1 MSATLDGIPVSDATM
16 DIASRIY
23 WGKMNRAPR
32 WDRMHPKECAYW
44 FARAQQAVLG
54 CSSEEGVHGWA
65 FSEYL
70 MDEEADAS
78 LMGLRD
84 GEAW

>member
-1 MSATLDGIPVSDATM
+1 MSATLDGIYVSEDVM

-23 WGKMNRAPR
+23 WAKLNRAPR
-32 WDRMHPKECAYW
+32 WDRMHPKECAFW
-44 FARAQQAVLG
+44 FARAQQAIVD
-54 CSSEEGVHGWA
+54 GVNGWA
-65 FSEYL
+65 FDEYL
-70 MDEEADAS
+70 MDCEADAS